1 MQSKQFYFLILIIF
15 VSIIACNFPQNAGDS
30 ASVDIKAIYVENCS
44 GCHGTQLQHFKRL
57 KSYEKPL
64 ETLSNMIKIGE
75 ETLGM
80 PAYGQ
85 TFSDKQIN
93 ELSLYIKDF
102 DYSKNHQVATSAN
115 PNYDYEVILGDLGI
129 PWSFEFLP
137 NGEMLIAE
145 KRGVLSHYSEA
156 TGKTEISGL
165 PPIRVEGQGGLLDLK
180 LHPNY
185 ATNGWIYISYAYLDP
200 NNSSNGN
207 TAIIR
212 AKLNES
218 KTTLLNIEE
227 IYKGNPTTSTAYHFG
242 NRMVFDA
249 QNRIYFSN
257 GDRGNRDG
265 FPQKLDNT
273 NGKVHRLNDDGT
285 IPPDNPFAN
294 DANAVGS
301 IYSYG
306 HRNPQ
311 GLAIHPETNAIWEH
325 EHGPK
330 GGDEI
335 NVIEAGKNY
344 GWPVISYGKNYSGT
358 SFTDITE
365 KEGMEQPVHYY
376 VPSIAP
382 CGMTFLDSDIYPEW
396 KNNLFIGSLKFE
408 YLERIVL
415 KDNQVIYQEKLLEE
429 LNSRVRDVRVG
440 RDGYLYV
447 AIENPG
453 RIIKILPK

>member
-1 MQSKQFYFLILIIF
+1 MKQSKYFYLIILLLF
-15 VSIIACNFPQNAGDS
+15 VSVLACNLPQNANDNVNVEIES
-30 ASVDIKAIYVENCS
+30 IYNENCS

-64 ETLSNMIKIGE
+64 ASLSSMIKIGDDN
-75 ETLGM
+75 LGM

-85 TFSDKQIN
+85 TLTDKQIN

-102 DYSKNHQVATSAN
+102 DYSKNHQIETSDN
-115 PNYDYEVILGDLGI
+115 PNYEYEVVVEGLGI

-137 NGEMLIAE
+137 NGDLLIAE
-145 KRGVLSHYSEA
+145 KEGILSRYNPND
-156 TGKTEISGL
+156 GKTVISGL
-165 PPIRVEGQGGLLDLK
+165 PTVRDQGQGGLLDLK
-180 LHPNY
+180 LHPDY
-185 ATNGWIYISYAYLDP
+185 TTNGWIYISYSYEDG
-200 NNSSNGN
+200 NNGN

-212 AKLNES
+212 AKLNNS
-218 KTTLLNIEE
+218 KTALINIEE
-227 IYKGNPTTSTAYHFG
+227 IYKGNPATSTSYHFG

-265 FPQKLDNT
+265 FPQTLNNT
-273 NGKVHRLNDDGT
+273 NGKIHRLNADGT
-285 IPPDNPFAN
+285 VPQDNPFVN
-294 DANAVGS
+294 DVSAVGS

-311 GLAIHPETNAIWEH
+311 GLAIHPETGAVWEH

-335 NVIEAGKNY
+335 NIIEAGKNY
-344 GWPVISYGKNYSGT
+344 GWPVISYGVNYSGT

-382 CGMTFLDSDIYPEW
+382 CGMTFLDSNIYPDW
-396 KNNLFIGSLKFE
+396 KNNLFIGSLRFR

-415 KDNQVIYQEKLLEE
+415 LDNQVIYQEKLLEE

-440 RDGYLYV
+440 NDGYLYIAV
-447 AIENPG
+447 EDPG